1 MEMQNDHWDN
11 ARTVRKDSGMTLSEI
26 NRMIRAAI
34 RAAKQEGAPVV
45 EVRIGD
51 GATVRISLAPDKPVA
66 EPEEIVL

>member
-1 MEMQNDHWDN
+1 
-11 ARTVRKDSGMTLSEI
+11 MTLAEI
-26 NRMIRAAI
+26 NRMLRAAI

-51 GATVRISLAPDKPVA
+51 EATLRIPLVPEDKSIA